1 MLRTALL
8 ITGLAGLLATAAE
21 AAPTMQHATDWRG
34 WGFRHRRPAQ
44 GDFVPVY
51 ATYPYHS
58 RERHGL
64 FGYLAF
70 CTRATPP
77 PGTWVKPSGQPT
89 TQRARAHARTP
100 RGGFRLSCYPKSIA
114 ELTPYFWP

>member
-1 MLRTALL
+1 MLRTALF
-8 ITGLAGLLATAAE
+8 ITGLAGLLATAAV
-21 AAPTMQHATDWRG
+21 AAPTTPHAADWRG

-64 FGYLAF
+64 FGFLHQSNPTARHLGKAKRPAHYPA
-70 CTRATPP
+70 
-77 PGTWVKPSGQPT
+77 GTSSRPHT
-89 TQRARAHARTP
+89 TGR
-100 RGGFRLSCYPKSIA
+100 F
-114 ELTPYFWP
+114 